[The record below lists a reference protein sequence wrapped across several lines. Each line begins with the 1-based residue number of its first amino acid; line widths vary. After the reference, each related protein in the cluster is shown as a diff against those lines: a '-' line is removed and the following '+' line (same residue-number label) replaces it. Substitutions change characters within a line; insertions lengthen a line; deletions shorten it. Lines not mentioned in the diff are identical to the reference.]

1 MQRRAER
8 GGDETDRQSSKKRG
22 WKKKKKSEGLER
34 LQWLEF
40 GNEMKSGV
48 ESERKSERNKREAAI
63 AASRERR
70 RGAGVDSSK
79 ETDEAPLTAASS
91 CFLSRAGPLMFVCLS
106 YYLFH

>member
-1 MQRRAER
+1 MTRQ
-8 GGDETDRQSSKKRG
+8 TDRQTDKSSKKRG
-22 WKKKKKSEGLER
+22 WRKKKKKSEGGLER

-40 GNEMKSGV
+40 GNEMKSGA
-48 ESERKSERNKREAAI
+48 ESERESERNKREAAI

-91 CFLSRAGPLMFVCLS
+91 CFLSRAAPLMFVCLS